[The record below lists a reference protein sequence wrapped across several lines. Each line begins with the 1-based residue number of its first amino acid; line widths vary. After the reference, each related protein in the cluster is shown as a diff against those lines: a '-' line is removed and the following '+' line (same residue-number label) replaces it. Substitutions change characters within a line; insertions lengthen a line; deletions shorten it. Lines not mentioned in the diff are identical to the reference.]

1 MAHSWLATNAV
12 HPLTV
17 GSLASYPYAI
27 GDFVEPI
34 IAFFTQWRTQM
45 LTLGPI
51 VAGFGVACWFIM
63 NSLSGIMPEWAQNAR
78 GWVQRILVGAIVLGL
93 APALITAFISMGGG
107 GAAP

>member
-1 MAHSWLATNAV
+1 
-12 HPLTV
+12 
-17 GSLASYPYAI
+17 
-27 GDFVEPI
+27 VEPI

-63 NSLSGIMPEWAQNAR
+63 NSLSGIMPEWAQSAR

-93 APALITAFISMGGG
+93 APALITAFIALGGG